1 MTSLRAIKWDNMRP
15 NFYMIFSPDVLAP
28 FSQTWLGSY
37 RLPEQGRVAEV
48 ELIRRHPTVSLIDVD
63 DLIVRLT
70 AVSDQVSRALG
81 LMLGLVTV
89 AALLVLL
96 TQTQASMA
104 HRRRELLLMRTLGPA
119 ASCSGRCCAGSWLP
133 AACWRGCA
141 PPW

>member
-1 MTSLRAIKWDNMRP
+1 M
-15 NFYMIFSPDVLAP
+15 
-28 FSQTWLGSY
+28 
-37 RLPEQGRVAEV
+37 AEV

-104 HRRRELLLMRTLGPA
+104 HRRRELLLMRTWGRQRAAPEDVALGAGCQRPA
-119 ASCSGRCCAGSWLP
+119 GRAVRRHG
-133 AACWRGCA
+133 G
-141 PPW
+141 